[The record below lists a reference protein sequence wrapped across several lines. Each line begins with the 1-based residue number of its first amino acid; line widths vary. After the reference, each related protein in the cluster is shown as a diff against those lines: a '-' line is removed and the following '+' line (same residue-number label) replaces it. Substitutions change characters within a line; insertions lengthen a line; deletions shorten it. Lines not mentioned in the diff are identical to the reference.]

1 MKAPRLL
8 SLLLQLQ
15 ASGRVSASKLARE
28 LEVSE
33 RTIYRDVDA
42 LAQSG
47 VPVYAERG
55 RLGGIVLSEGYRRAL
70 MQLDADDLR
79 SLLVIRE
86 DPLADL
92 GFGDRRARITR
103 QLLAALPDGER
114 ETALQARRRV
124 LVDQRRW
131 YAAPQPS
138 DHLRALREASW
149 ADRRVRIE
157 YRDRAG
163 TASSR
168 DLDPLGLVSKTGVWY
183 LVGRREDAYRTFR
196 VDRIVT
202 VETLPEHF
210 ERPPEFDLD
219 AYWNDSTRRLEA
231 PWIGYVVTVR
241 IAPHKFTEAVQSI
254 EHTIVDREACIVAIS
269 FASAPDAAWRLFG
282 WGDDAEVLGPPE
294 FIDALVRHS
303 RAIVER
309 YSAQTRPPARTRR
322 LPL

>member
-138 DHLRALREASW
+138 DH
-149 ADRRVRIE
+149 
-157 YRDRAG
+157 
-163 TASSR
+163 
-168 DLDPLGLVSKTGVWY
+168 LDPLGLVSKTGVWY